1 MTKSL
6 SDINM
11 RGNIESL
18 FNISLMIIFCGNGA
32 ETVSAKIIWFSLT
45 LLIQTVNSQ
54 FEMWHKIVFSLSNF
68 KNGLTKDKFP

>member
-1 MTKSL
+1 MTTNRNFRVQETSIWMTKSL

-32 ETVSAKIIWFSLT
+32 EMVSAKIIWFSLT

-54 FEMWHKIVFSLSNF
+54 FEM
-68 KNGLTKDKFP
+68 